1 MEEEVPVEIEEEAAE
16 RKKGGG
22 KKKFILLLVLFML
35 AGGGAAWWFL
45 LRPQTAPSPEALAAE
60 KEKHMHFISLEPFV
74 TNLASQDGSMHYLQ
88 VKIDLKTYDSKADEQ
103 VTTMMPEIRNVI
115 LKILAGQAA
124 NQVGTV
130 AGREALRGQILAAV
144 NELLATRGGILPAP
158 KAAKSAPIA
167 GVYFTAFVV
176 Q

>member
-1 MEEEVPVEIEEEAAE
+1 MEEEVAVEEEVVE
-16 RKKGGG
+16 KKGGG
-22 KKKFILLLVLFML
+22 KKKFILLVLL
-35 AGGGAAWWFL
+35 LLIAGGAVWWFL
-45 LRPQTAPSPEALAAE
+45 LRPHTAPSPEALAAE

-74 TNLASQDGSMHYLQ
+74 TNLASQDGSAHYLQ
-88 VKIDLKTYDSKADEQ
+88 VKIDLKTFDPKTDEQ
-103 VTTMMPEIRNVI
+103 VNTMMPEIRNTI

-130 AGREALRGQILAAV
+130 AGREALRRQILDAM
-144 NELLATRGGILPAP
+144 NELLETRGGMLPPP
-158 KAAKSAPIA
+158 KGAKSSPIV

>member
-1 MEEEVPVEIEEEAAE
+1 MEEEVAVEEEVVE
-16 RKKGGG
+16 KKGGG
-22 KKKFILLLVLFML
+22 KKKFILLVLL
-35 AGGGAAWWFL
+35 LLIATGGGAAWWFL
-45 LRPQTAPSPEALAAE
+45 LRPQMAPSPEALAAE

-74 TNLASQDGSMHYLQ
+74 TNLASQDGSAHYLQ
-88 VKIDLKTYDSKADEQ
+88 VKIDLKTFDPKADEQ
-103 VTTMMPEIRNVI
+103 VNAMMPEIRNAI

-130 AGREALRGQILAAV
+130 AGREALRRQILDEV
-144 NELLATRGGILPAP
+144 NELLETRGGILSHP
-158 KAAKSAPIA
+158 KTAKSPPIA

>member
-1 MEEEVPVEIEEEAAE
+1 MEEEVPVEAEEEVSE
-16 RKKGGG
+16 KKGGG
-22 KKKFILLLVLFML
+22 KKKFLLLLVLLLL

-45 LRPQTAPSPEALAAE
+45 LRPQSAPNPEALAAE

-74 TNLASQDGSMHYLQ
+74 TNLASPDGSMHYLQ
-88 VKIDLKTYDSKADEQ
+88 VKIDLKTFDPKADDL
-103 VTTMMPEIRNVI
+103 VTAMMPEIRNVI

-124 NQVGTV
+124 NHVGTV
-130 AGREALRGQILAAV
+130 AGREALRGQILTAV

-158 KAAKSAPIA
+158 KAARSAPIA